1 MRCAPTPTPRR
12 VLFAYARHNPS
23 VGYCQGMNF
32 LTALLLLLME
42 EEAAFWC
49 LAAIV
54 EDILPGYFTNTMLAS
69 AVDQAVLQSL
79 MEERFPRI
87 SAALET
93 GGAPLA
99 AVSAS
104 WFLTLYVNQLPW
116 ECALR

>member
-1 MRCAPTPTPRR
+1 MSDGIGRDALKR

-54 EDILPGYFTNTMLAS
+54 EDILPGYFTNTMLAG
-69 AVDQAVLQSL
+69 ANP
-79 MEERFPRI
+79 FTTPRLLKPRH
-87 SAALET
+87 SS
-93 GGAPLA
+93 
-99 AVSAS
+99 VCRS
-104 WFLTLYVNQLPW
+104 Y
-116 ECALR
+116 

>member
-1 MRCAPTPTPRR
+1 
-12 VLFAYARHNPS
+12 
-23 VGYCQGMNF
+23 MNF